1 MALFQE
7 KSKPKAKPAGEVTN
21 KSSERIIDKVRL
33 RAAKAA
39 KNWLRDQFGSYS
51 RGYEADYDENKV
63 DNWVSD
69 VLNEVFEGTILR
81 AVGIE
86 KESFD
91 RGYKVTYDSV
101 LLAKIREVAKKQAE
115 GLLDNYLKK
124 HARTLPGS
132 LPKKYLDAVEKS
144 YEEAYLDALGDAAA
158 MLAKSKAKEDIN
170 KILKDLLRLPDKVY
184 EKIAPD
190 IEVV

>member
-7 KSKPKAKPAGEVTN
+7 KTKVKAKPAGESTN
-21 KSSERIIDKVRL
+21 KSSDRIIDKVRI

-39 KNWLRDQFGSYS
+39 KSWLREQFGSYS
-51 RGYEADYDENKV
+51 RGYETEYDENKV

-69 VLNEVFEGTILR
+69 VLNDIFEGTIIR
-81 AVGIE
+81 AVGLE

-91 RGYKVTYDSV
+91 RGYRVTYDSV
-101 LLAKIREVAKKQAE
+101 LLRKVREVAQKQAE
-115 GLLDNYLKK
+115 SMLDKYIGK

-144 YEEAYLDALGDAAA
+144 FEEAYVNALGDAAA
-158 MLAKSKAKEDIN
+158 ELARNKAKEDIN
-170 KILKDLLRLPDKVY
+170 KILKDLLQLPDKVY

-190 IEVV
+190 VEL

>member
-7 KSKPKAKPAGEVTN
+7 KPKPKSKPAGEVTN
-21 KSSERIIDKVRL
+21 KKSERIIDKIRL

-39 KNWLRDQFGSYS
+39 KSWLRDQFGSYS
-51 RGYEADYDENKV
+51 RGYETEYDENKV
-63 DNWVSD
+63 DQWVSD
-69 VLNEVFEGTILR
+69 VLNEVFEGAILR

-86 KESFD
+86 KESFNQ
-91 RGYKVTYDSV
+91 GYRVKYDSI

-115 GLLDNYLKK
+115 DLLDKYIKK

-144 YEEAYLDALGDAAA
+144 FEEAYVGALGDAAA
-158 MLAKSKAKEDIN
+158 MLAKDKAKEDVN
-170 KILKDLLRLPDKVY
+170 KILKDLLQFPEKVY
-184 EKIAPD
+184 EKVAPD
-190 IEVV
+190 IEV